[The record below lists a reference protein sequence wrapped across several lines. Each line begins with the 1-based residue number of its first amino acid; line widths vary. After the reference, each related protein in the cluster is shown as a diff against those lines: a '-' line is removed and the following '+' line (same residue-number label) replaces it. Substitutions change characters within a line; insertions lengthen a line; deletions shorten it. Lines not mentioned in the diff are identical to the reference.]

1 MSASATGHEKNAV
14 LMLSVSGLRGI
25 VGQSLTPEVAA
36 RFGEAVGSWL
46 ASEKKHDK
54 PPHVVVGRDSRGSG
68 TMIELAAVAGLI
80 STGCKVTTLG
90 IVTTPGVAVM
100 VGQLGAQAGLVITA
114 SHNPIQW
121 NGIKIINEQGVAPPA
136 SQAKL
141 IVERFRSAETS
152 PPTRVTVP
160 ELQPLSHDETTARTH
175 VDRLLPLLDV
185 QAIRARKIKAVLHSV
200 HGAGGPETA
209 LLLRELGVEFVHL
222 YAEPTGKFP
231 HPPEPVR
238 EHLGSL
244 CDAVLQNG
252 ADVGFAQDPDADR
265 LALVD
270 EKGQYPGE
278 EYTLALTAGH
288 LLDRQALTG
297 KRDSVVVANL
307 STSRMIDDVA
317 ARHGARVV
325 RTPVGEA
332 HVAAALMRENALMGG
347 EGNGGVIWPAVCKVR
362 DSLAGVGLILE
373 MLAGSTQPLSKIA
386 ASIPSYTIVKEKF
399 DIKPG
404 LSERVPAAMREKFAG
419 QRIDLQDGV
428 RVDWADRWVS
438 VRASNTEPILRIIA
452 EARDEAAARELIAQA
467 QSAMGL

>member
-1 MSASATGHEKNAV
+1 MWAS
-14 LMLSVSGLRGI
+14 R
-25 VGQSLTPEVAA
+25 
-36 RFGEAVGSWL
+36 
-46 ASEKKHDK
+46 
-54 PPHVVVGRDSRGSG
+54 
-68 TMIELAAVAGLI
+68 
-80 STGCKVTTLG
+80 
-90 IVTTPGVAVM
+90 
-100 VGQLGAQAGLVITA
+100 
-114 SHNPIQW
+114 
-121 NGIKIINEQGVAPPA
+121 
-136 SQAKL
+136 
-141 IVERFRSAETS
+141 
-152 PPTRVTVP
+152 
-160 ELQPLSHDETTARTH
+160 RT
-175 VDRLLPLLDV
+175 
-185 QAIRARKIKAVLHSV
+185 
-200 HGAGGPETA
+200 
-209 LLLRELGVEFVHL
+209 
-222 YAEPTGKFP
+222 
-231 HPPEPVR
+231 
-238 EHLGSL
+238 
-244 CDAVLQNG
+244 
-252 ADVGFAQDPDADR
+252 PDADR